1 MDYFA
6 HGLWSY
12 IIFHKSKKPIYAV
25 LFGLLPDSLSWLIY
39 FFYRLLNGSNGI
51 PLMKEFPEWMNFLY
65 CLSHSLFIA
74 FGVILIATLI
84 KRKLPLVMLAW
95 PIAILMDIF
104 THTKDFFP
112 TPFLWP
118 FFDWTFSG
126 ISWGNS

>member
-1 MDYFA
+1 
-6 HGLWSY
+6 
-12 IIFHKSKKPIYAV
+12 
-25 LFGLLPDSLSWLIY
+25 
-39 FFYRLLNGSNGI
+39 
-51 PLMKEFPEWMNFLY
+51 MKEFPEWMNFLY

-126 ISWGNS
+126 ISWGNSYFMAMNYILIISAISWIIYKKKFSKK